1 MFGRFTLL
9 SRMLTVTA
17 VTVAAGACWS
27 GAAGAATL
35 TPPATGGPAGRH
47 LSAGAP
53 ATVALT
59 PVSVTAGSTGNSFT
73 FTISAVAALSGHTR
87 ITIPATWPAPQASN
101 AAGPGYVTAA
111 KATCKSAAK
120 PVVTGTGPWTI
131 SVAMNCT
138 AGKHFT
144 LTYGAGTGSARVQAP
159 TAAGSYTFATAVK
172 LGTATDP
179 LSVPPVVVQPGPAAD
194 FVVSGLPRPSETG
207 APLPVTV
214 TADDAFGNVA
224 TSYRGTVA
232 FTSSD
237 PGASLPGDYTFTA
250 ADSGTHTFGG
260 GVTFLHEGTQSVT
273 ATDTDTASSSVTG
286 SDSVPVNGVLFVS
299 LNGFD
304 TNPGTQAQPMGT
316 VSAAVSKAA
325 ASSPPFAVDVAAGTY
340 NEGAG
345 VTVTGG
351 ITIEGGF
358 DPSTWSH
365 SNPETTTITGSPQA
379 VYASAATG
387 VLLDDLTLQGTAPT
401 GAGKSAYGLLAVNNS
416 SVTLTYVAASAK
428 NGTTGQGGT
437 GGTAG
442 QSGQQAINGG
452 NGQASG
458 GCTSSF
464 GSGGPGGTYVT
475 PGGTGGT
482 GGCSGG
488 SGNSGGNGQ
497 TTPGG
502 ASGGAGGPGGAGDDQ
517 SQAAGGNGG
526 TGTNGANGAPGTGAV
541 NTLADAGIT
550 WAGATGGNGTSGQ
563 NAGGGGGGGGGGAL
577 TKCVFLS
584 CTYNGGAGGG
594 GGGGGGAGG
603 NGGAGGASGG
613 GSFGI
618 YLWNSTATVQDYSTI
633 TAGTGGTGGTGG
645 YGGPGGYGGE
655 GLAGGQGINGSG
667 TGGTGGW
674 GGSGGTG
681 GGGGGGAGGPSIGIF
696 RGGSSTATTDATDI
710 ITGGT
715 GGQGGS
721 GGTGAGITAQSGQQ
735 GQSGAIVP

>member
-1 MFGRFTLL
+1 MFGRFALL
-9 SRMLTVTA
+9 SRVLAVTA

-35 TPPATGGPAGRH
+35 TPPATSGPAGRH
-47 LSAGAP
+47 LSAAAP

-101 AAGPGYVTAA
+101 PAGPGYVTAA
-111 KATCKSAAK
+111 RATCKSAAK
-120 PVVTGTGPWTI
+120 PVVTGAGPWTI
-131 SVAMNCT
+131 SVAMNCA

-144 LTYGAGTGSARVQAP
+144 VTYGAGTGSTRVQAP
-159 TAAGSYTFATAVK
+159 TTAGSYTFATAVK
-172 LGTATDP
+172 LGTTTDP
-179 LSVPPVVVQPGPAAD
+179 LSVPPLVVQPGPAAD

-250 ADSGTHTFGG
+250 ADSGTHTFAG

-273 ATDTDTASSSVTG
+273 ATDTASSSVTG

-299 LNGFD
+299 LNGS
-304 TNPGTQAQPMGT
+304 NSYPGTQAQPMGT

-340 NEGAG
+340 NEGGG
-345 VTVTGG
+345 VTVTSG

-365 SNPETTTITGSPQA
+365 SSPETTTITGSPWA
-379 VYASAATG
+379 VDANAATG
-387 VLLDDLTLQGTAPT
+387 VLLDDLTLRGTASSGSEP
-401 GAGKSAYGLLAVNNS
+401 SAYGLLAVNNS
-416 SVTLTYVAASAK
+416 SVTLTYVTASAG
-428 NGTTGQGGT
+428 NGTTGQAVAWGT
-437 GGTAG
+437 PGA
-442 QSGQQAINGG
+442 SGQNGTYG
-452 NGQASG
+452 GDAQSSG

-464 GSGGPGGTYVT
+464 GSGGSGGAYVT

-488 SGNSGGNGQ
+488 SGDAGASGQGA
-497 TTPGG
+497 GG

-517 SQAAGGNGG
+517 SQATGGNGS
-526 TGTNGANGAPGTGAV
+526 TGTNGANGASGTGAI
-541 NTLADAGIT
+541 NTLAGAGIT
-550 WAGATGGNGTSGQ
+550 WAGATGGNGTFGQ
-563 NAGGGGGGGGGGAL
+563 DAGAGGGGGGGGAL
-577 TKCVFLS
+577 TQCVFLF

-603 NGGAGGASGG
+603 GGGTGGAFGG

-618 YLWNSTATVQDYSTI
+618 YLWNSIATVQDYSTI
-633 TAGTGGTGGTGG
+633 TAGNGGTGGTGG
-645 YGGPGGYGGE
+645 SGGTGGQGGE
-655 GLAGGQGINGSG
+655 GNPGGQGINGSG
-667 TGGTGGW
+667 DGGTGGW

-696 RGGSSTATTDATDI
+696 RGGSSTATTDSTDI
-710 ITGGT
+710 ITFGT
-715 GGQGGS
+715 GGAGGP
-721 GGTGAGITAQSGQQ
+721 GGTGAGTVAPSGQQ